1 MAKRRTIGNNPL
13 DALGQYAPADERA
26 APAARKPSV
35 GRRKTKPENTAPAV
49 KAESATEA
57 ATEAVSLP
65 PSPAPGMQQKAGA
78 MPPPAIESWSAWW
91 DRMLDADIV
100 ITGGDLPCGTAYLA
114 RKGPLDVLSLAQ
126 PGRQIIL
133 SGDVVQAVVPGQ
145 QQSDRSINAIL
156 AWGAAG
162 ALLGGPAGA
171 VLAGAVLGGLFGG
184 RERKLTAF
192 EIRLRDG
199 RRIQA
204 QAHPAVLAM
213 LQACCAGAP
222 PQPAG

>member
-13 DALGQYAPADERA
+13 DALGQYASADKTA
-26 APAARKPSV
+26 ALAQPAARKPSV
-35 GRRKTKPENTAPAV
+35 ARRKIKPENTAPA
-49 KAESATEA
+49 KAVSAT
-57 ATEAVSLP
+57 AVVPPPSSLP
-65 PSPAPGMQQKAGA
+65 PPGQEDRTVSVS
-78 MPPPAIESWSAWW
+78 PPAIESWSAWW
-91 DRMLDADIV
+91 GRMLDADIV
-100 ITGGDLPCGTAYLA
+100 ITGGDLPCGIAYLA
-114 RKGPLDVLSLAQ
+114 RKGSLDVLSLAQ
-126 PGRQIIL
+126 PGRQIVL

-213 LQACCAGAP
+213 LQACCASAP
-222 PQPAG
+222 SQPPG